1 MIYFDLTQT
10 GSARHRSGLT
20 RVTSRLREEAAGAFS
35 PVVWK
40 QWTRDV
46 RSEDWF
52 LSAELFSEEERPGL
66 TDWLRRRPC
75 RFAAV
80 FHDAIPLRFPH
91 TTWPKSVARHPG
103 YMKRLAEFDHVF
115 AVSETS
121 RQDLLAFWRW
131 QGVVPRA
138 RVSTIALGA
147 DGLKTPRSVSAG
159 AKPSRMLLSVG
170 ILEPRK
176 NQAFLLDL
184 AERLWDRRVDF
195 TLVLVGRINPHFGNP
210 LKTRIREL
218 QRRQPGRLL
227 HLARADDRTLANLY
241 GEARATIFATVAEGC
256 GLPVLESLWQG
267 VPCLCSDLP
276 VLREN
281 ADGGGCRALPLD
293 QPARWDEAVRQVLED
308 DDAWRALVLGG
319 MARTLPTWAETA
331 RSLIA
336 GCA

>member
-20 RVTSRLREEAAGAFS
+20 RVTSRLRDEAAGAFS
-35 PVVWK
+35 PVVWNR
-40 QWTRDV
+40 WTREV
-46 RSEDWF
+46 QSEDWF

-66 TDWLRRRPC
+66 TNWLRRRPC

-80 FHDAIPLRFPH
+80 FHDAIPLRYPH

-103 YMKRLAEFDHVF
+103 YMKLLAEFDHVF

-138 RVSTIALGA
+138 RVSTLALGA
-147 DGLKTPRSVSAG
+147 DGLKTPRTTSPSAT
-159 AKPSRMLLSVG
+159 PSRILLSVG

-184 AERLWDRRVDF
+184 AERLWARQVEF
-195 TLVLVGRINPHFGNP
+195 TLVLVGRINPHFGKP
-210 LKTRIREL
+210 LQARIREL
-218 QRRQPGRLL
+218 QRRHPGRLV
-227 HLARADDRTLANLY
+227 HLGRADDRTLAELY
-241 GEARATIFATVAEGC
+241 RKARATLFATVAEGC

-281 ADGGGCRALPLD
+281 ADGGGCCVLPLD
-293 QPARWDEAVRQVLED
+293 RPDRWEEAVRQVLED
-308 DDAWRALVLGG
+308 DDAWRSLAVAGAARALPSWGEA
-319 MARTLPTWAETA
+319 ART
-331 RSLIA
+331 LIA
-336 GCA
+336 GCV